1 MVLVISQVDY
11 QCPTVIVAECA
22 LVYADRNVNYS
33 IIILKK
39 FILKEGFK
47 VKFFGKGTIDSVLL
61 ENNFYRIMEKS
72 TLNPAKS

>member
-1 MVLVISQVDY
+1 MKMVLVFFHKVDY

-61 ENNFYRIMEKS
+61 GK
-72 TLNPAKS
+72 